1 MKKNQTWT
9 LVMGIALVLSM
20 VLAWNERIP
29 DPLGL
34 YMVLLSMLG
43 LMIAIVFSSWQ
54 FSVTG
59 RKRNKDS

>member
-1 MKKNQTWT
+1 
-9 LVMGIALVLSM
+9 MGIALVLSM
-20 VLAWNERIP
+20 ILAWNERIP
-29 DPLGL
+29 DPWGL